1 MNSKNKKL
9 LRVMGKV
16 LFICY
21 IIFLIYF
28 LLFSDWYGRDVS
40 GTQEYRCN
48 LELFREIRRF
58 WNYREQLGMFV
69 FMTNLFGNVLIFVP
83 FGFFLP
89 MASRYRSLL
98 GTLFYSFGLS
108 FGVEIFQL
116 ITKVGSLDVDDMLL
130 NTIGGIV
137 GYLLFLICNGVRR
150 RWIANENRKRKR

>member
-1 MNSKNKKL
+1 MNSRNKKL
-9 LRVMGKV
+9 LRVVGKV

-40 GTQEYRCN
+40 GTQEYRC
-48 LELFREIRRF
+48 
-58 WNYREQLGMFV
+58 
-69 FMTNLFGNVLIFVP
+69 MTNLFGNVLIFVP

-98 GTLFYSFGLS
+98 GTLFYSLGLS